1 MKINIL
7 LTYTDGQTII
17 IEKPAVK
24 LKNFNCK
31 SKIQA
36 QMFYKSFAANFKK
49 GKIFGVG
56 QNNISTI
63 YTGFRNKKIT
73 KREQLSNTLF
83 RSENGI
89 F

>member
-1 MKINIL
+1 
-7 LTYTDGQTII
+7 
-17 IEKPAVK
+17 
-24 LKNFNCK
+24 
-31 SKIQA
+31 
-36 QMFYKSFAANFKK
+36 MFYKSNAANYKK

-63 YTGFRNKKIT
+63 FTGFRNKKIT

-89 F
+89 FKTLF